1 MHADRYLSVKPAIRK
16 GEIELSEKSGFYE
29 QVIHV
34 KGFSV
39 FLSRRFGL
47 FCCSVVVGPHIVLHR
62 VSIRT
67 LVSRPGLCADWG
79 QKEKS
84 MLPVFG
90 RPRSGPNPTR
100 SHRNA
105 G

>member
-1 MHADRYLSVKPAIRK
+1 MHV
-16 GEIELSEKSGFYE
+16 KSGFYE
-29 QVIHV
+29 QVIYV

-39 FLSRRFGL
+39 FLSWRFGL

-67 LVSRPGLCADWG
+67 LVSRSGLCVGWG

-100 SHRNA
+100 SHRDA